1 MWNRKLVCLPAMAWL
16 AVATAHAGTADDLR
30 ATLARLQADQPI
42 AATLQ
47 VRSKASSGD
56 KDKPKVT
63 NVQVHFSMHAKDG
76 ALQVSYPAELLQRV
90 DKESAAQA
98 KNPDAAAPLQS
109 LLGTMD
115 PLMIRS
121 LVDVAPSLLRRLEGA
136 TLESRSDATY
146 GGKPAHLLTFKVPP
160 RVPSK
165 NRDDIDHYDGQLKI
179 WVGAD
184 GVPVAM
190 SESRH
195 YKGSKFFIHFSF
207 GSSMTMSLRKV
218 GHRLVAEKA
227 RFQSSGSG
235 MGNSQHT
242 DTHVELTVE
251 NPNQTQANHAS

>member
-1 MWNRKLVCLPAMAWL
+1 MWNRKRVCMPAMALL
-16 AVATAHAGTADDLR
+16 AVATAHAGTVDDLR
-30 ATLARLQADQPI
+30 ATLTQLHADQPI
-42 AATLQ
+42 GATLD

-56 KDKPKVT
+56 KDKPRIT
-63 NVQVHFSMHAKDG
+63 NVQARFSLHAKDG
-76 ALQVSYPAELLQRV
+76 ALQVSYPAGLFQRV

-98 KNPDAAAPLQS
+98 KDPDAPAPLQS

-121 LVDVAPSLLRRLEGA
+121 LVNVAPSLLRRLEGA

-146 GGKPAHLLTFKVPP
+146 GGKPVHLLTFKVPP
-160 RVPSK
+160 QVPSE
-165 NRDDIDHYDGQLKI
+165 NRDDIDHYDGQLRI
-179 WVGAD
+179 WVSAD

-190 SESRH
+190 SAARH

-207 GSSMTMSLRKV
+207 GSSVTMSLRKV

-235 MGNSQHT
+235 MGNRQHT
-242 DTHVELTVE
+242 DIHVALTVE
-251 NPNQTQANHAS
+251 TPGQT